1 MAVRAGR
8 PGELKTIPSFKGRVS
23 NQDQIWPVA
32 VNEAITRAREE
43 SEESGEE
50 RKKE

>member
-1 MAVRAGR
+1 MAAGAGR

-32 VNEAITRAREE
+32 VNEAITRAKEE
-43 SEESGEE
+43 AQELKGE
-50 RKKE
+50 RKEE